1 MTSTSS
7 SNGLPDID
15 IPLRH
20 GKPRIHFGISLK
32 LLLFNPKNFFFFFLK
47 KKKKKKNFYN
57 FYFF

>member
-32 LLLFNPKNFFFFFLK
+32 LLLFNPKNFFFFFF
-47 KKKKKKNFYN
+47 KKKKKKNQFLE
-57 FYFF
+57 F